1 MRTDENTLREE
12 TGHGW
17 ARWIQQAS
25 SATLQVERLAL
36 MTLMGLLTLVILL
49 NVATRYSGMPIYWVD
64 EAAVYLVVWLCFVGA
79 SATTRLRLDFV
90 VTLLTDSLGARCAL
104 RIRALAATIVLLFG
118 GALLL
123 MCWLWMD
130 PVGIAR
136 HGFDAR
142 AYAAESFNFL
152 YTERTQTLNWPTW
165 IVQLILPLFALSLS
179 VHAAA
184 NLVEDLG
191 LRQRA
196 AIAGFG
202 LGSAETSVN

>member
-1 MRTDENTLREE
+1 MNEHNPSQDLS
-12 TGHGW
+12 GHGW
-17 ARWIQQAS
+17 ARGIQRAS
-25 SATLQVERLAL
+25 GAILRAERLAL
-36 MTLMGLLTLVILL
+36 MALMGLLALMILL

-79 SATTRLRLDFV
+79 SAMTRLRLDFA
-90 VTLLTDSLGARCAL
+90 VTLLTDTLGERMARRVKAL
-104 RIRALAATIVLLFG
+104 STACVLLFG
-118 GALLL
+118 CALIA
-123 MCWLWMD
+123 MCWVWMD

-142 AYAAESFNFL
+142 EFAAESFNFL

-165 IVQLILPLFALSLS
+165 VVQLVLPLFALCFT

-191 LRQRA
+191 LRPRA
-196 AIAGFG
+196 PITGFD
-202 LGSAETSVN
+202 LGSAEATVN